1 MDWRFFKL
9 VGDRVITDFLVGGE
23 YASNGQ
29 LVKKGNGVK
38 GRLPFVKI
46 CPYPMRNY
54 FWGWSMVDGLQ
65 VLQNWYSARL
75 NKTDEA
81 FEKDLDKP
89 RAVMGMGGLS
99 DEITDALNRPGG
111 TAWIGQPGAQV
122 QEMDRKVPPEALPYL
137 ESIRDT
143 FYDYSSMRPSMFGK
157 QDQQGARTEGIASQ
171 FMRVGAAPIRR
182 IALTVEK
189 QIEELAS
196 LLYLFKRKYEDE
208 KLSSPDGH
216 AFHLSEFP
224 EDARIKVDGHSQ
236 CPLFVEDSLTHRRSP
251 AAQPGPYPVNLRRS
265 G

>member
-1 MDWRFFKL
+1 
-9 VGDRVITDFLVGGE
+9 
-23 YASNGQ
+23 
-29 LVKKGNGVK
+29 
-38 GRLPFVKI
+38 
-46 CPYPMRNY
+46 MRNY

-99 DEITDALNRPGG
+99 DEITEALNRPGG

-236 CPLFVEDSLTHRRSP
+236 CPLFVEDSLRIAEALQRNQVLTPSTFVDLVNP
-251 AAQPGPYPVNLRRS
+251 AMKGLIKFRLRKIEMAKMVAAAVVQQQQQAKRS
-265 G
+265 GKASAGQ